1 VIDLH
6 SHVLPGVDD
15 GADTLDEAVAICR
28 QAARE
33 GTTVIVATPH
43 LRHESFWNDDRDLLV
58 ERFRLLKAAVG
69 DEIEVLLGGEIA
81 INSESVEELGQLPGG
96 GLLTLAGSRYVLLE
110 LDFRGYGPD
119 PVEVIYETEI
129 AGYIPILAHPERL
142 PWLMADF
149 GLMAAL
155 VENGALCQ
163 LTAMSLTGELGPGL
177 RERSLRLIEKG
188 WVQFV
193 ASDTH
198 DLIARRPGLAKVRA
212 TLTKDFDERTANEL
226 LLLNP
231 RLVIE
236 NKLRQ
241 IPAAASGS
249 QSSSVLPF
257 RKGGLPPEIG

>member
-43 LRHESFWNDDRDLLV
+43 LRHESWWNDDRDLLV
-58 ERFRLLKAAVG
+58 DRFHTLRTAVG

-81 INSESVEELGQLPGG
+81 INSESVEELGRLPQGE
-96 GLLTLAGSRYVLLE
+96 LLTLAGSRYVLLE
-110 LDFRGYGPD
+110 LDFRGFGPD

-129 AGYIPILAHPERL
+129 AGYKPILAHPERL

-188 WVQFV
+188 WAQFV

-198 DLIARRPGLAKVRA
+198 DLIARRPGLARA
-212 TLTKDFDERTANEL
+212 RAALVKDFDEKTADEL

-231 RLVIE
+231 RVVIE
-236 NKLRQ
+236 NKPWRSL
-241 IPAAASGS
+241 AATSGS
-249 QSSSVLPF
+249 QGSSVVPF
-257 RKGGLPPEIG
+257 RKGGLSP